1 MKNLH
6 SKINLLDSERDTDI
20 QTVERRE
27 RSVKRAERNLVQA
40 EWPLYEL
47 YIQRDILVIKSWG
60 DKPNWQ
66 AIYYISAPIPIKK
79 NVRKGIYA
87 ERRKNPET
95 YHGTEWKDRTH
106 SAAFNGYAMNE

>member
-1 MKNLH
+1 MN
-6 SKINLLDSERDTDI
+6 
-20 QTVERRE
+20 
-27 RSVKRAERNLVQA
+27 
-40 EWPLYEL
+40 
-47 YIQRDILVIKSWG
+47 KSCG

-66 AIYYISAPIPIKK
+66 AIYYISAPTPIKK

-106 SAAFNGYAMNE
+106 SAAFNGYAMNELCLQRFLSQNADLMTQDENRGFSNSQSEACKINLSPALSNFPKVIIVELEIR